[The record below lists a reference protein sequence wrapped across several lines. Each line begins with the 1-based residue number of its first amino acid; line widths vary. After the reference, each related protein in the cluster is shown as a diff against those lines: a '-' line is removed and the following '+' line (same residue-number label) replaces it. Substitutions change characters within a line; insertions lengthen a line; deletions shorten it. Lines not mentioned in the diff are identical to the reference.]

1 MKTKIHLALT
11 LALLSTL
18 AAQRAGAAAS
28 VVDLAIFKVASTNL
42 IQINQQVR
50 FFLTLS
56 NGGPG
61 VVTPSAISVTDLL
74 PAGLQFVSST
84 GNGAYNPNT
93 GIWSVVPGF
102 PHNTNLLTITALA
115 ITAGLYTNT
124 AAIVPAPTIFY
135 ETNLNNNTSS
145 VVVLV
150 TPILGGAT
158 SADSSD
164 FTVNTTGVSPIIGG
178 ASFADSGDFTLNT
191 TGVSPIIGGASYS
204 DSADF
209 TLNTTGVSPIIG
221 GASYS
226 DSGDFVLNTTGVS
239 LVIGGATFADSI
251 DFTLDTGGIR
261 PFSLTGTFKLAG
273 GAFQFSFS
281 NAAGARFSVFGVTNP
296 AVPFSN
302 WTFLGTL
309 TDSPPGQFQFT
320 DPQGSNYPQRFYR
333 VTSP

>member
-1 MKTKIHLALT
+1 MKTKIHLTLA
-11 LALLSTL
+11 LALLSTF
-18 AAQRAGAAAS
+18 AAQRAGAVAS

-42 IQINQQVR
+42 IQINQQVQ

-84 GNGAYNPNT
+84 GNGSYNPNT

-150 TPILGGAT
+150 TPIIGGAT
-158 SADSSD
+158 
-164 FTVNTTGVSPIIGG
+164 
-178 ASFADSGDFTLNT
+178 FADSADFTLNT
-191 TGVSPIIGGASYS
+191 TGVSPIIGGATFA

-239 LVIGGATFADSI
+239 LVIGGATFADSV

-273 GAFQFSFS
+273 GAFRFSFS
-281 NAAGARFSVFGVTNP
+281 NAAGASFSVFGVTNP